1 MTERERE
8 RTLEVAWDK
17 TSCIDRKEENEATE
31 VEEIETTVSPK
42 CKS

>member
-17 TSCIDRKEENEATE
+17 TSCMRKEENEATE